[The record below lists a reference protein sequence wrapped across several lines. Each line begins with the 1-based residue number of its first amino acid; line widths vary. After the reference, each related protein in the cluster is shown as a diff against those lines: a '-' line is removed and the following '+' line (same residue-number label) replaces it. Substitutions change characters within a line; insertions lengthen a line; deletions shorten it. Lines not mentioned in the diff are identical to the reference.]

1 MCSIY
6 SFTLCTSF
14 ALCTSLL
21 NIIYVLQYSMNSIYS
36 PVLHILHAL
45 YVLPELHELYLQ
57 GLILLGDIYTNI
69 IKDLDKA
76 EEAYKK

>member
-1 MCSIY
+1 
-6 SFTLCTSF
+6 
-14 ALCTSLL
+14 
-21 NIIYVLQYSMNSIYS
+21 MNSIYS
-36 PVLHILHAL
+36 PVLHVLHAL

>member
-1 MCSIY
+1 
-6 SFTLCTSF
+6 
-14 ALCTSLL
+14 
-21 NIIYVLQYSMNSIYS
+21 MNSIYS
-36 PVLHILHAL
+36 PVLHVLHAL
-45 YVLPELHELYLQ
+45 YVLPELYELYLQ